1 MKAIEISPGDKN
13 HFSERR
19 RGERRKTIRRA
30 TDRVQIESQTEKV
43 RKLHSLLDLG
53 QLIGF
58 DLELNEMLLKIAQKA
73 AEVMEADRCSLFL
86 YDPKT
91 NDLWSAVALGMGEQV
106 IRIPSGIGMA
116 GYCFKTGEVV
126 NLQEVYGDPRFNK
139 EVDLRTGY
147 HTKSLLCMPLHNRD
161 GKMGVIQLLNKKTG
175 IFTEE
180 DETFL
185 QTFGNHASV
194 FIDIAQ
200 LQKAR
205 IEALE
210 ESRSELERLNK
221 AKGKALDHLS
231 HELRTPLAVIHGNLR
246 LLKRKLEEQNG
257 SFDGSRF
264 FETLQKHLDRIV
276 DIHQEAEKMMRSD
289 QKTKMEALTLSPI
302 VEQIL
307 ERAKKKAS
315 HRNLH
320 FLLEG
325 PRDLSIT
332 MDRRIL
338 EDMVEGLL
346 KNAIENTPDEGLVRV
361 FFEENVPSVLLKIQ
375 DFGIGITA
383 ENQRSIFDGLFYTQE
398 TDLYTSKRPY
408 DFYAGGKGLDLHR
421 MKIYGQRFGFD
432 LSMESR
438 RCAYLP
444 TDRDLCPGRISACP
458 HCRGVEDCLSSGGS
472 TFCLSFPK
480 GD

>member
-1 MKAIEISPGDKN
+1 MLRNVMPRWTARSTFLWQSIFFLTQKGVSPISKENMKAIEIFPRDKN
-13 HFSERR
+13 PFSERR
-19 RGERRKTIRRA
+19 EGDRRKTIRRA
-30 TDRVQIESQTEKV
+30 SDRAQIEAQTEKV
-43 RKLHSLLDLG
+43 RKLHSLLELG

-73 AEVMEADRCSLFL
+73 TEVMEADRCSLFL

-91 NDLWSAVALGMGEQV
+91 NDLWSVVALGMGEQV
-106 IRIPSGIGMA
+106 IRIPSGVGVA

-126 NLQEVYGDPRFNK
+126 NLQAAYEDPRFNR

-147 HTKSLLCMPLHNRD
+147 YTKSLLCMPLHNRD
-161 GKMGVIQLLNKKTG
+161 GKMGVIQLLNKKDG

-194 FIDIAQ
+194 FIEIAQ

-205 IEALE
+205 FEALE

-221 AKGKALDHLS
+221 AKSKALDHLS
-231 HELRTPLAVIHGNLR
+231 HELRTPLAVIQGNLK
-246 LLKRKLEEQNG
+246 LLKRKLEEQSC
-257 SFDGSRF
+257 SFMGSRF

-276 DIHQEAEKMMRSD
+276 DIYQEAEKMMRSD
-289 QKTKMEALTLSPI
+289 QETKMEALALSSI
-302 VEQIL
+302 VEQAL
-307 ERAKKKAS
+307 EKAKKRAS
-315 HRNLH
+315 HRNLR

-325 PRDLSIT
+325 LKDLSIT

-361 FFEENVPSVLLKIQ
+361 LFEQKAPSVLLKVQ

-383 ENQRSIFDGLFYTQE
+383 ENQRSIFDGLFHTQE
-398 TDLYTSKRPY
+398 TDLYTSKSPY
-408 DFYAGGKGLDLHR
+408 DFYAGGKGTRPSSDEDLWTALW
-421 MKIYGQRFGFD
+421 F
-432 LSMESR
+432 
-438 RCAYLP
+438 
-444 TDRDLCPGRISACP
+444 
-458 HCRGVEDCLSSGGS
+458 
-472 TFCLSFPK
+472 
-480 GD
+480 